1 MYTALVS
8 RLLFPL
14 HERLKGHD
22 SVRVRRE
29 MEQTQWWPRERLAEL
44 QLERLRAL
52 IADAGVNVPYYRD
65 ELRAARV
72 DPAAIRSLADLRQ
85 LPFLT
90 KPIIRANLGRLRSE
104 RAKDLARFNTGG
116 SSGEPLIFFIG
127 KERVSHDVAAKW
139 RATRWWGVDL
149 GDPEIVV
156 WGSPIEVGAQDRLR
170 ALRDRLLRT
179 RLLPAFEMSEARL
192 DRFVREIREMRPKML
207 FGYPSSL
214 SLIARHAERLGVAM
228 NGLGIRVAFCTSERL
243 YDHQRAT
250 IEKVFGCRVANGY
263 GGRDAG
269 FIAHECPQGGM
280 HITAE
285 DIVVETVRPDGSAVA
300 TGEAGEIVVTHLATR
315 DFPFIRYRTG
325 DIGVLDDSAC
335 PCGRG
340 LPLLKEIQGRATD
353 FVVARDGTVMH
364 GLALIYVLRDLPGI
378 RAFKIVQESLDRT
391 HVLVEPAED
400 FRAEQLATIE
410 RGLQARLGAGVQ
422 VEVELVPQIAP
433 EKSGKFRYVVSHVAI

>member
-14 HERLKGHD
+14 HERIKGHD
-22 SVRVRRE
+22 TVRLRRE
-29 MEQTQWWPRERLAEL
+29 MEESQWWPSDRLAGL

-52 IADAGVNVPYYRD
+52 LADAAAHVPYYR
-65 ELRAARV
+65 EVLREARV
-72 DPAAIRSLADLRQ
+72 DAGSLSSLADLQRV
-85 LPFLT
+85 PFIT
-90 KPIIRANLGRLRSE
+90 KPLIRANLDRLKSE
-104 RAKDLARFNTGG
+104 RARHLARFNTGG

-139 RATRWWGVDL
+139 RATRWWGVDI

-156 WGSPIEVGAQDRLR
+156 WGSPIEVGAQDRMR
-170 ALRDRLLRT
+170 ALRDRVLRT
-179 RLLPAFEMSEARL
+179 RLLPAFEMSEPKL
-192 DRFVREIREMRPKML
+192 DRFVQEIRAVRPKML

-214 SLIARHAERLGVAM
+214 SLIARHAERRGIAMNDLGV
-228 NGLGIRVAFCTSERL
+228 RVAFCTSERL
-243 YDHQRAT
+243 YDHQRSD
-250 IEKVFGCRVANGY
+250 ISRVFGCRVANGY

-285 DIVVETVRPDGSAVA
+285 DIIVETVRPDGTPAA
-300 TGEAGEIVVTHLATR
+300 KGEAGEVVVTHLATGE
-315 DFPFIRYRTG
+315 FPFIRYRTG
-325 DIGVLDDSAC
+325 DVGVLDDAVC

-340 LPLLKEIQGRATD
+340 LPLLKEIQGRTTD

-364 GLALIYVLRDLPGI
+364 GLALIYVLRDQPGI
-378 RAFKIVQESLDRT
+378 RAFKIVQESLDLTR
-391 HVLVEPAED
+391 VLVEPAED

-410 RGLQARLGAGVQ
+410 HGLQARLGAGVR

-433 EKSGKFRYVVSHVAI
+433 EKSGKFRYVVSHVAV